1 MDYASLCGLLVY
13 YCGVLQGSWGRGSLR
28 VCRGVYVGVCIFSGR
43 VDGWIVVVFPRWYFG
58 AIARQEAEEI
68 LRNCSEG
75 SYVVRA
81 CELLAN
87 RRDFSLA
94 IKWVAFSLKC
104 KLFQHHDTVP

>member
-1 MDYASLCGLLVY
+1 MWVGIFLAEELTDGFSLC
-13 YCGVLQGSWGRGSLR
+13 
-28 VCRGVYVGVCIFSGR
+28 
-43 VDGWIVVVFPRWYFG
+43 FPRWYFG

-94 IKWVAFSLKC
+94 IKWVAFSLTC
-104 KLFQHHDTVP
+104 KLF